1 MRRTL
6 AYALI
11 PVAPALWSANY
22 YVAAKAPGHVEPHA
36 LALLRWSLAL
46 ALMLPFAWPA
56 LRRHGPFTRA
66 EWMDGFLL
74 GGLGMWICGAFVY
87 IGAYTTS
94 AVNIG
99 LMYAMSPALIAAASA
114 LWLRESFGVRQ
125 RIGLL
130 LALGGMLW
138 IVLRGNFSGL
148 RSIIWVDG
156 DLWILS
162 AVACWTLYSLLLRQ
176 RPSRLDP
183 FARLTFITGCGVIV
197 LIPMTVLEAIASPA
211 WHLTA
216 YGLWLGLIAALLPGF
231 GAYQAYS
238 LMQKELGAART
249 GVVLYLQPL
258 YAGAMGWLLLGQS
271 IGMHHAVGAALI
283 LPGIYLCAAPAR
295 QRTAS

>member
-1 MRRTL
+1 MRRAL

-36 LALLRWSLAL
+36 LALLRWGLAL

-56 LRRHGPFTRA
+56 LRRHGRPTRG
-66 EWMDGFLL
+66 EWIDGLIL
-74 GGLGMWICGAFVY
+74 GALGMWICGAFVY
-87 IGAYTTS
+87 IGGRSTA

-114 LWLRESFGVRQ
+114 YWLREHFGLRQ
-125 RIGLL
+125 SLG
-130 LALGGMLW
+130 LALALSGVLW
-138 IVLRGNFSGL
+138 IVLRGEFADLASVQ
-148 RSIIWVDG
+148 WVEG

-162 AVACWTLYSLLLRQ
+162 AVVCWALYSILLKQ
-176 RPSRLDP
+176 RPTRLDP
-183 FARLTFITGCGVIV
+183 FARLTFITACGVLV
-197 LIPMTVLEAIASPA
+197 LAPMTLIEAFTSSQ
-211 WHLTA
+211 WHLTLH
-216 YGLWLGLIAALLPGF
+216 GVWLGVIAALLPGF

-258 YAGAMGWLLLGQS
+258 YAGAMGWLLLDQG
-271 IGMHHAVGAALI
+271 IGMHHVIGAMLI
-283 LPGIYLCAAPAR
+283 LPGIYLSAAPVR
-295 QRTAS
+295 PR

>member
-11 PVAPALWSANY
+11 PVTPALWSANY
-22 YVAAKAPGHVEPHA
+22 YVAAKAPGQVEPHA
-36 LALLRWSLAL
+36 LALLRWTIAL

-56 LRRHGPFTRA
+56 LRRHGPPSRS
-66 EWMDGFLL
+66 EWIDGLIL
-74 GGLGMWICGAFVY
+74 GALGMWICGAFVY
-87 IGAYTTS
+87 IGGRTTS

-114 LWLRESFGVRQ
+114 LWLREHFGPRQ
-125 RIGLL
+125 SLGLV
-130 LALGGMLW
+130 LALSGMLW
-138 IVLRGNFSGL
+138 IVLQGNFSDLG
-148 RSIIWVDG
+148 RVQWVEG
-156 DLWILS
+156 DVWILC

-183 FARLTFITGCGVIV
+183 FARLTFITACGVIV
-197 LIPMTVLEAIASPA
+197 LLPMTLLELLMTPV
-211 WHLTA
+211 WHLTLH
-216 YGLWLGLIAALLPGF
+216 GLWLGLIAALLPGF

-258 YAGAMGWLLLGQS
+258 YAGTMSWLLLDQS
-271 IGMHHAVGAALI
+271 IGAHHALGAALI
-283 LPGIYLCAAPAR
+283 LPGIYLCTAPVR
-295 QRTAS
+295 RT